1 MNIFV
6 EYNNNPNNILVDDCV
21 IRALSTA
28 LGKSWD
34 NIYLELMI
42 EGFKKK
48 NYPNYNSI
56 WWSYLEDRGYHRKL
70 IPDTCPMCYTLKQ
83 FTKDRPRG
91 IYIVGD
97 GSHVVAVVDGV
108 YVDTWDSGNIPVLY
122 YFHI

>member
-1 MNIFV
+1 
-6 EYNNNPNNILVDDCV
+6 
-21 IRALSTA
+21 
-28 LGKSWD
+28 
-34 NIYLELMI
+34 MI

-56 WWSYLEDRGYHRKL
+56 WWSYLEERGYHRKL

-83 FTKDRPRG
+83 FTRDHNKG

-97 GSHVVAVVDGV
+97 GGHVVAVVDGA

-122 YFHI
+122 YFQI